1 MFDNGLVRFSTRQ
14 YRKIKKHSNNRDR
27 FMHLTNY
34 SVNKKSGAFEART
47 DGDMEAATGRCS
59 LITFFT
65 GTKVQILTRHGD
77 MEAATGRC
85 SNLLLPN
92 PSCYYV
98 IFSYLI

>member
-59 LITFFT
+59 HMTCFT
-65 GTKVQILTRHGD
+65 GTKVRILTRNAD
-77 MEAATGRC
+77 MEAAAALT
-85 SNLLLPN
+85 
-92 PSCYYV
+92 
-98 IFSYLI
+98 SYFLIRAATT

>member
-59 LITFFT
+59 T
-65 GTKVQILTRHGD
+65 
-77 MEAATGRC
+77 
-85 SNLLLPN
+85 LLLPN
-92 PSCYYV
+92 PSCCYV
-98 IFSYLI
+98 IFSKLV